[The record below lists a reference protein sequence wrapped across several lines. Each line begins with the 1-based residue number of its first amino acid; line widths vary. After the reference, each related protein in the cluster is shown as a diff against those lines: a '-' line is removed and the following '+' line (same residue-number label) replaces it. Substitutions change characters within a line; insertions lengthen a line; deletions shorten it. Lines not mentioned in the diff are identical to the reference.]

1 MLEPPSDNEL
11 RGLAL
16 LLASHVDDLQML
28 AASLARR
35 MHDVYSGDSRELRGI
50 LTDMYLSL
58 SDDERPNSYAY
69 VSAINRMKDAIKEY
83 RRPRYERM
91 MAILENELEE
101 LERNEEQFTLAWIAA
116 VHEAF
121 GLDAPKTSGLSKR
134 TADEIRKYGVYNG
147 ETVKTIFSKVMA
159 ADIDRLSS
167 AVASSAGARDA
178 AGISSLREE
187 IDRAMLTATKQIAV
201 NVSMVVNGVSNDTS
215 REVAKKNVKYADKV
229 MWVTELDERVCEECA
244 GLEGE
249 LFDADDVPECPAHP
263 NCRCR
268 IIPIM
273 DEMAPYLL
281 DVHEED

>member
-1 MLEPPSDNEL
+1 MFTPPSDRKL

-16 LLASHVDDLQML
+16 LLAAHVDDLQML

-35 MHDVYSGDSRELRGI
+35 MHDAYSGDSRELRGI
-50 LTDMYLSL
+50 LTDVYASL
-58 SDDERPNSYAY
+58 SDDMKPNTYAY
-69 VSAINRMKDAIKEY
+69 ASSVKRMRQAILDFRK
-83 RRPRYERM
+83 PRYERM
-91 MAILENELEE
+91 MAILEEELEE

-147 ETVKTIFSKVMA
+147 ETVKTIFGKVMT

-167 AVASSAGARDA
+167 AVASVAGERNA
-178 AGISSLREE
+178 AGIANLRDD
-187 IDRAMLTATKQIAV
+187 IDRAINTSMRQIAV

-215 REVAKKNVKYADKV
+215 REIAKKNAKYADKV
-229 MWVTELDERVCEECA
+229 MWVTELDERVCEDCA
-244 GLEGE
+244 DLEGQV
-249 LFDADDVPECPAHP
+249 FDADEVPECPAHP

-268 IIPIM
+268 VIPVM
-273 DEMAPYLL
+273 EEMAPYLL
-281 DVHEED
+281 EVHEE